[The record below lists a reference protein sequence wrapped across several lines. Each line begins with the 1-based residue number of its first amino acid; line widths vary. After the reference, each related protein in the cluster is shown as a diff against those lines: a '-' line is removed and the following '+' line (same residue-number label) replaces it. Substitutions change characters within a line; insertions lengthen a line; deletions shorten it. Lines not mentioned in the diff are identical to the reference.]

1 MGRVC
6 LIGSQKPCIVSS
18 GSQFPQFPGRS
29 RSLRGPPLGG
39 ALSAQPSQERA
50 AFIRRIRRGEARKHR
65 KAAQGP
71 SPGPA
76 ECAVAHAILCT
87 QPTELVDPLSKS
99 PPSSSNGPCLSN
111 RFSKAVH
118 CELRITISS
127 IPGAVPLAART
138 LVGRGFEC
146 AALTGARSLHTQ
158 DPQR

>member
-39 ALSAQPSQERA
+39 ALSTQPSQECA

-76 ECAVAHAILCT
+76 ECAVAHAILCA
-87 QPTELVDPLSKS
+87 QPTKLVNPLNKS
-99 PPSSSNGPCLSN
+99 PPSSPNGQDLSN
-111 RFSKAVH
+111 RSSEMVH
-118 CELRITISS
+118 CQLRTIIPA
-127 IPGAVPLAART
+127 IPGAVQLAART
-138 LVGRGFEC
+138 PVWRHISLVSQAG
-146 AALTGARSLHTQ
+146 SLHA
-158 DPQR
+158 RW